1 DLADRLGGEF
11 WRGRR
16 YEDIRAAALQRQDLW
31 IDGRIG
37 GLIGLGSHDQ
47 LVRLIAQSFAQADE
61 IVLAEVIVLIKHR
74 DLGIRL
80 GFENVMSVD
89 TGLNAIAR
97 LPARRPRMVLGVVP
111 LVSAGGNKQL
121 RHLVVV

>member
-31 IDGRIG
+31 IDGRIS

-47 LVRLIAQSFAQADE
+47 LVRLIAQSVAQADE
-61 IVLAEVIVLIKHR
+61 VVFAEVIVLIKHR
-74 DLGIRL
+74 DLGVRL
-80 GFENVMSVD
+80 GFENVTGID
-89 TGLNAIAR
+89 TGLDAIAR
-97 LPARRPRMVLGVVP
+97 LPAHRPRMVLGVVP
-111 LVSAGGNKQL
+111 FVSASGN
-121 RHLVVV
+121 